1 MCDSN
6 IRIEWLFREHI
17 YIRSAMDMDM
27 DMDMNM
33 DMDMDI
39 SKYIWTRYMPVPCV
53 ALESQFFKLNRLS
66 NLTRTHELRGLRIGH
81 GHMDIVFVL

>member
-39 SKYIWTRYMPVPCV
+39 SKYIYGLDIYSCV
-53 ALESQFFKLNRLS
+53 APES
-66 NLTRTHELRGLRIGH
+66 
-81 GHMDIVFVL
+81 